1 MANTGSIGTAG
12 TGMPAGSSARTPAG
26 MPPAGHRAVVS
37 GPVDTPSA
45 YNMAMDTEAMQTHD
59 DPAGTMTPAPAG
71 ADELRRSPR

>member
-1 MANTGSIGTAG
+1 
-12 TGMPAGSSARTPAG
+12 

-59 DPAGTMTPAPAG
+59 DPAGTTTPALAG

>member
-1 MANTGSIGTAG
+1 MANTGSIVTLG
-12 TGMPAGSSARTPAG
+12 TGMRAGSSAGTPSGMLSAG
-26 MPPAGHRAVVS
+26 RPAVDS